1 MSDCH
6 TSGTSKGMLLDPL
19 DGTKILTIALAGQP
33 NMGKST
39 LFNLL
44 TGLNQ
49 HVGNWPGK
57 TVERRSGNFT
67 LDGKTYNLV
76 DLPGTY
82 SLTANSPEEVIARE
96 FILTE
101 KPDVV
106 IAVVSAANLER
117 SLYLVS
123 ELVCLPA
130 PVVVALNMMDVAQQ
144 EGLHVDAVAL
154 GKALNLPVIPI
165 TATRALGVRELL
177 QVAEEVIVDHRLS
190 DSPNMP
196 EIRRDV
202 SQAIDEVEAL
212 IENYVPA
219 AYRFEGRRR
228 HHHEHYHLHH
238 HDRLQEFYGMPHA
251 PYIYPADYDYRAHH
265 HHQLER
271 FENGRGALDQRTG
284 WVAGG
289 HHDHRHY
296 MRGARLI
303 AMAQAEQYRSSFANQ
318 IDFFPDSYDDLA
330 WTHHHR
336 HFGHRNDVVGYPSNW
351 VALKLFEGD
360 TEITKM
366 MRAILPPEVWQKV
379 QAILLKNDDAMVV
392 VASGRYNW
400 IGDIVH
406 LTVEKPRLG
415 QISMTERLDRVAT
428 HPVWGLFVLA
438 GILGLVFWLTFTLG
452 SPVQAW
458 LATQVVGRLAAWVG
472 SLMITAPSWLSS
484 LVVKGLI
491 GGVGSVITFLPILMI
506 FFASFGFLEDIGYM
520 ARAAYVMDNIMHM
533 MGLHGKSFLPLFLG
547 FGCNVPAIMG
557 TRVIDSRPARILTI
571 LIAPLVP
578 CTARMAVI
586 AFLAPAFFG
595 QQAFLVSWGLILFSI
610 IMLVIM
616 GVLLNKIVFKGER
629 SAFIMEM
636 PLYHI
641 PNSRTVG
648 LLVWQRA
655 LSFLKKAGTT
665 ILIAS
670 VLIWGL
676 SYFPGG
682 NLNSS
687 YLAIFGKWLA
697 PMGKLMGFDWR
708 LTVALISSFPAK
720 ENAIATLGVLFGS
733 SASAG
738 LATTLASTFSSA
750 SALSFLVVTMLFIPC
765 VATVAVIRQE
775 TGSLKWTAFSVLM
788 FLVLSTV
795 TGMIV
800 YHVALL
806 V

>member
-6 TSGTSKGMLLDPL
+6 SSGMPEIKKPIRPGSQKTPV
-19 DGTKILTIALAGQP
+19 IALAGQP

-57 TVERRSGNFT
+57 TVEQRSGNFT

-96 FILTE
+96 FILSE

-144 EGLHVDAVAL
+144 EGMKVDAAAL
-154 GKALNLPVIPI
+154 SAALNLPVIPI
-165 TATRALGVRELL
+165 TATRALGVRDLL
-177 QVAEEVIVDHRLS
+177 QTAISVMAGNKVYG
-190 DSPNMP
+190 PNRP
-196 EIRRDV
+196 EIRQDV
-202 SQAIDEVEAL
+202 SQAIIEVEAL
-212 IENYVPA
+212 IKGYVP
-219 AYRFEGRRR
+219 
-228 HHHEHYHLHH
+228 
-238 HDRLQEFYGMPHA
+238 
-251 PYIYPADYDYRAHH
+251 
-265 HHQLER
+265 
-271 FENGRGALDQRTG
+271 EN
-284 WVAGG
+284 
-289 HHDHRHY
+289 H
-296 MRGARLI
+296 
-303 AMAQAEQYRSSFANQ
+303 
-318 IDFFPDSYDDLA
+318 
-330 WTHHHR
+330 
-336 HFGHRNDVVGYPSNW
+336 PSDW
-351 VALKLFEGD
+351 VALKLLEGD
-360 TEITKM
+360 TEITKTLK
-366 MRAILPPEVWQKV
+366 ATLPENIWQAV
-379 QAILLKNDDAMVV
+379 HAILLKNDDAMVA
-392 VASGRYNW
+392 VASSRYNW
-400 IGDIVH
+400 IGEIVRA
-406 LTVEKPRLG
+406 TVERPKIG
-415 QISMTERLDRVAT
+415 QISITERMDRVAT

-438 GILGLVFWLTFTLG
+438 GILGLVFWLTFTIG
-452 SPVQAW
+452 SPIQSW
-458 LATQVVGRLAAWVG
+458 LATQVVARLA
-472 SLMITAPSWLSS
+472 SLVRGAISTAPGWMIS
-484 LVVKGLI
+484 LVVDGVI

-506 FFASFGFLEDIGYM
+506 FFASFGFLEDVGYM

-533 MGLHGKSFLPLFLG
+533 MWLHGKSFLPLFLG

-557 TRVIDSRPARILTI
+557 TRVIDSWPARILTI
-571 LIAPLVP
+571 LIAPLIP

-595 QQAFLVSWGLILFSI
+595 KQAFLVSWGLILFSI
-610 IMLVIM
+610 LMLVVM
-616 GVLLNKIVFKGER
+616 GILLNKVIFKGER

-641 PNSRTVG
+641 PNFRTVG
-648 LLVWQRA
+648 LLVWQRS

-665 ILIAS
+665 ILVAS
-670 VLIWGL
+670 VLVWGL
-676 SYFPGG
+676 SYLPSGD
-682 NLNSS
+682 LNNS
-687 YLAIFGKWLA
+687 YLAIFGKWLS
-697 PMGKLMGFDWR
+697 PVGKWMGFDWR

-733 SASAG
+733 SAGSG
-738 LATTLASTFSSA
+738 LANILASTFSTA
-750 SALSFLVVTMLFIPC
+750 TALSFLVVTMLFVPC
-765 VATVAVIRQE
+765 LATVAVIRQE
-775 TGSLKWTAFSVLM
+775 TGSIKWTAFSVLM
-788 FLVLSTV
+788 FLVISMV
-795 TGMIV
+795 MGVIV